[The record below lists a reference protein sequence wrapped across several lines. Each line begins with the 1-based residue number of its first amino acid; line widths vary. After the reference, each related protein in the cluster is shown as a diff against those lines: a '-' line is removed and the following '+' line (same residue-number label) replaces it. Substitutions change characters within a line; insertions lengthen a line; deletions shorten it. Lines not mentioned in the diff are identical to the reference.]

1 MTAAN
6 QTRPA
11 ATDDQAATRP
21 TRAKVLCI
29 DDDPQVSHGMQ
40 LWLNQYEVE
49 VLHAHY
55 GMQGV
60 ALAVSEQPDAII
72 TDIRMPQGDGD
83 HVVECLKRQAQTREI
98 PVIVLTGQKD
108 ANLELRM
115 RQMGVQQYL
124 KKPVSWAAL
133 EETLF
138 EILTLPI
145 IDDAHERIRPH
156 LRRR

>member
-1 MTAAN
+1 MTTTN
-6 QTRPA
+6 NIQPA
-11 ATDDQAATRP
+11 PNTLDPNTP
-21 TRAKVLCI
+21 PPRAKVLCI
-29 DDDPQVSHGMQ
+29 DDDPHVSHGMQ
-40 LWLNQYEVE
+40 LWLNQFEVE

-72 TDIRMPQGDGD
+72 TDIRMPQGEGD
-83 HVVECLKRQAQTREI
+83 HVVACLKRQAQTRDI
-98 PVIVLTGQKD
+98 PIIVLTGQKD
-108 ANLELRM
+108 ADLELRM

-124 KKPVSWAAL
+124 KKPVTWSEL

-138 EILTLPI
+138 EVLKLPK

-156 LRRR
+156 LSRR

>member
-1 MTAAN
+1 MATTN
-6 QTRPA
+6 NTRPA
-11 ATDDQAATRP
+11 AINDDAMTQPR
-21 TRAKVLCI
+21 RAKVLCI

-55 GMQGV
+55 GTQGV
-60 ALAVSEQPDAII
+60 ALAISEQPDAVI
-72 TDIRMPQGDGD
+72 TDIRMPQGEGD
-83 HVVECLKRQAQTREI
+83 HVVACLKRHAETRDI

-108 ANLELRM
+108 ADLELRM

-124 KKPVSWAAL
+124 KKPVSWSEL

-138 EILTLPI
+138 EVLKLPK
-145 IDDAHERIRPH
+145 IDDAHERFQPH
-156 LRRR
+156 LSRR